1 MILRKL
7 QRTIK
12 LEADVYGK
20 IEQMAKEDNRSFNN
34 MIEKLV
40 IEALNARQQISEG

>member
-1 MILRKL
+1 MLRKL

-12 LEADVYGK
+12 LEAEIYSK
-20 IEQMAKEDNRSFNN
+20 IEQMAKDDNRSFNN